1 MEMREQEVSNMK
13 LKFEEE
19 INQVNT
25 DKILQERKYEESM
38 NKMKIEF
45 QMIEEK
51 YQSEIEEL

>member
-1 MEMREQEVSNMK
+1 M
-13 LKFEEE
+13 
-19 INQVNT
+19 NT

-51 YQSEIEEL
+51 YQSEIEELSNKLQSAEHNDDKLEKLKVDL